1 MVARVAGTTLVTH
14 SAAQTRAVARDVAVI
29 LRPGDI
35 VWLIGGL
42 GAGKTEFAK
51 GLGEGL
57 GIAEPIVSPTFM
69 LAREYQGR
77 IGLLHVDLYRLERAQ
92 EVIDLGLEDLAA
104 DEAVTVVEW
113 GDAAAAHLP
122 VEHLE
127 IRLDVVTGTDD
138 DRLLTLTP
146 IGTSWWARDHDL
158 MAAVHR
164 GGYDS

>member
-1 MVARVAGTTLVTH
+1 MAGTTLVTH
-14 SAAQTRAVARDVAVI
+14 SAGQTRGVAREVAEI
-29 LRPGDI
+29 LRPGD
-35 VWLIGGL
+35 VLWLSGGL

-77 IGLLHVDLYRLERAQ
+77 LGLLHVDLYRLERAQ

-113 GDAAAAHLP
+113 GDAAAAYLP
-122 VEHLE
+122 MEHLDV
-127 IRLDVVTGTDD
+127 RLDLVTGTDD

-146 IGTSWWARDHDL
+146 VGTSWRARDPDL
-158 MAAVHR
+158 VAAVRR
-164 GGYDS
+164 GGHGAR